1 MQVYGGG
8 EFPAYIIDGETL
20 REELLSEED
29 TLEWLEE
36 TPDDPQAVAFWRMLG
51 ELDRALAVGEGALA
65 DQEPMTPGW
74 AAAAVRLAH
83 VHHWREEYAEAHE
96 LFDAAEETFATGA
109 GGDPDAEE
117 VQDQQRH
124 QDRMLALV
132 RQHRAKA
139 LFDQGRGV
147 EAHDQARTALRM
159 REELGEPVGVLA
171 SSRQTVDRIARE
183 LPEG

>member
-51 ELDRALAVGEGALA
+51 ELDRALAVGEGAVA
-65 DQEPMTPGW
+65 DHEPLTPGW

-96 LFDAAEETFATGA
+96 LLDAAEETFATGA
-109 GGDPDAEE
+109 GGAPDDEG
-117 VQDQQRH
+117 QDEQRGL
-124 QDRMLALV
+124 DRMLAFV
-132 RQHRAKA
+132 RQHRAKV
-139 LFDQGRGV
+139 LFDQGRVG
-147 EAHDQARTALRM
+147 EAHDQALAALRL
-159 REELGEPVGVLA
+159 REGLGEPPGVLA
-171 SSRQTVDRIARE
+171 SSRQTVDRIARA
-183 LPEG
+183 LTEG